1 MEREKEK
8 LAIEIPEDR
17 GYSAK
22 IWYLKDIEASKGDA
36 LVVIY
41 LKGEVL
47 REFLFPAYKIW
58 NIPAH
63 FSDIVDGEL
72 AKSDAG
78 YRMAAWNGIGPI

>member
-1 MEREKEK
+1 MEREKESEK
-8 LAIEIPEDR
+8 PVFEIPDDR

-22 IWYLKDIEASKGDA
+22 CWYLKDTTESKGNA
-36 LVVIY
+36 LIVIY

-63 FSDIVDGEL
+63 FTDIVDGEL
-72 AKSDAG
+72 ANSDSG
-78 YRMAAWNGIGPI
+78 YRMAAWNGI